1 MVVARRSCRPERGRV
16 RSSTGRRDGG
26 FSLTEVVVG
35 VVLMGIVMATL
46 SAAITV
52 VLSQQD
58 NAGGRLDN
66 AVSAQRLSAW
76 LPADMAS
83 ADTFDQSPGASPCG
97 QSCPTGTTVSGSN
110 VILASWSAVSVVG
123 GTPVTTSTNV
133 SYRYMAAGSSWDIVR
148 IKCTRVDGTAWTCT
162 QRTVMSDVP
171 PPPPGQT
178 FVPGTTS
185 PIWAMEV
192 NPPMKADATS
202 LADTVAVD
210 PKNGKR
216 VDVKINGGG
225 QPGGANGGGDMAF
238 SISAGSTK
246 REIIEADSNVRIPSF
261 TDAVSRCG
269 GSFTAIVDSS
279 GSIGNS
285 MNLIKTNVQQFVDIF
300 AGTPMK
306 LQVVDFDS
314 VARVLGKGYFDM
326 LNTKDVADLKAA
338 INTISLGGGT
348 NWEDAL
354 YVTFYKADGTFQQRL
369 PDKVLFFT
377 DGQPSG
383 DRLSSA
389 LPRAVAHP
397 DDWWVPSYS
406 MQRSFN
412 RALRVIAPLRTST
425 EFIGVGVGPNI
436 APGAKS
442 NLLKFTRGYRLVA
455 GKRVYSEPFTAAE
468 YTNVSTSH
476 RDILTQLITGDPTIG
491 VEGKVVDGQYVN
503 ADVADMYFLPAFS
516 QFAGALKAIALADC
530 GGTLTMQTL
539 EDGVNTAATF
549 EYANTKLTSTTGV
562 SLTTN
567 KSLIVTDDQAPSGTL
582 DFTIGGYPAV
592 DVELMPTMTTTTQ
605 TQYRPAVQAGGSA
618 WVCSA
623 GGVNRTV
630 TEVAIPGE
638 TVWKGVRVSVAS
650 NEAVSCVLNV
660 AKV

>member
-1 MVVARRSCRPERGRV
+1 MVVARRSSRPEQCLA
-16 RSSTGRRDGG
+16 RSSYVRRDAG

-35 VVLMGIVMATL
+35 VVLMGIIMATL

-52 VLSQQD
+52 ILSQQD

-66 AVSAQRLSAW
+66 AASAQRLSAW
-76 LPADMAS
+76 LPGDMAS
-83 ADTFDQSPGASPCG
+83 ADTFDKSPGASPCG
-97 QSCPTGTTVSGSN
+97 QSCPTGTTVGGSN

-162 QRTVMSDVP
+162 QRAVMSDVP

-185 PIWAMEV
+185 PVWAMEV

-202 LADTVAVD
+202 LADTVVND
-210 PKNGKR
+210 PKNGMR

-225 QPGGANGGGDMAF
+225 QPGGAAGGGEMAF
-238 SISAGSTK
+238 SLSAGSTK
-246 REIIEADSNVRIPSF
+246 RELIEADSNVRIPSF

-279 GSIGNS
+279 GSIGDQ
-285 MNLIKTNVQQFVDIF
+285 MNLVKANIRELVDTF

-306 LQVVDFDS
+306 LQVVDFDGR
-314 VARVLGKGYFDM
+314 ARVLGKGYFEM
-326 LNTKDVADLKAA
+326 LNTTDVADLKAA

-354 YVTFYKADGTFQQRL
+354 YVTYYNADGTIRQQL

-377 DGQPSG
+377 DGQPNG
-383 DRLSSA
+383 DRLSQKQP
-389 LPRAVAHP
+389 LAVAHP
-397 DDWWVPSYS
+397 DDWWVPATS
-406 MQRSFN
+406 MQRAFN

-436 APGAKS
+436 APGRKS
-442 NLLKFTRGYRLVA
+442 SLLKFTRGYRVVA
-455 GKRVYSEPFTAAE
+455 GKRVYSEPFTKAE
-468 YTNVSTSH
+468 YTNVATTH
-476 RDILTQLITGDPTIG
+476 RDMLTQLITGDPTTG
-491 VEGKVVDGQYVN
+491 VEGRVVDGQYVN
-503 ADVADMYFLPAFS
+503 ADVADMYFLPEFS

-530 GGTLTMQTL
+530 GGTLTMQTV
-539 EDGVNTAATF
+539 EGGNNSAATF
-549 EYANTKLTSTTGV
+549 EYANTQLTSSTGV

-567 KSLIVTDDQAPSGTL
+567 TSLITTDDQAPSGTL
-582 DFTIGGYPAV
+582 DFAIGGYPAV

-605 TQYRPAVQAGGSA
+605 TLYRPVPQAGGSA

-630 TEVAIPGE
+630 TEVAIQGE
-638 TVWKGVRVSVAS
+638 SVWKGINVRVAS
-650 NEAVSCVLNV
+650 NEAVSCILHV